1 MGTLVATKSVLS
13 ASASPVSGP
22 LLVLGVHR
30 NLGHVIVRAWRTV
43 VANVLI
49 GVTVVE
55 QVRIARNGNPIM
67 RRCLRGDT
75 RGAL

>member
-1 MGTLVATKSVLS
+1 M
-13 ASASPVSGP
+13 
-22 LLVLGVHR
+22 
-30 NLGHVIVRAWRTV
+30 

-55 QVRIARNGNPIM
+55 QVRIARDGNPVM

-75 RGAL
+75 RGALQAAAPVNIQGAGRLGEGAPEALMAGGVRK